1 MDSQIVT
8 TTLHGVLIVLMY
20 MCGYAKYDVHVVLHI
35 SLFSFMFYYFSP
47 SCCSTQECLL
57 WVSLSLLHLSSPIP
71 SLSSPTHH
79 HHQPTLLVRT
89 ALHLILQATARISR
103 VPQNTFCAHWALS
116 LDCAV
121 RRVQYCNFN
130 ALPSHCGWLFSKHFY
145 CLLSQTVGVT
155 VSKLSMV
162 WSPKTSGRQS
172 CE

>member
-1 MDSQIVT
+1 MSVFVADTHLCSPAPLIVAQFMDLLLAHGFSNCYHYVI
-8 TTLHGVLIVLMY
+8 HGVLIVLMY

-103 VPQNTFCAHWALS
+103 VPQNTYLVHTEH
-116 LDCAV
+116 
-121 RRVQYCNFN
+121 
-130 ALPSHCGWLFSKHFY
+130 SH
-145 CLLSQTVGVT
+145 
-155 VSKLSMV
+155 
-162 WSPKTSGRQS
+162 
-172 CE
+172 